1 MSTVPESL
9 ATQHEDWTETGL
21 APAYRKV
28 FCPRGVFLDLGQ
40 YRVDLGL
47 KDPVRRHIICYIGG
61 FGQMWEKLEEIAI
74 LSGRGPRIHCDSV
87 VFAVR

>member
-9 ATQHEDWTETGL
+9 ATQHEAWTETGL

-47 KDPVRRHIICYIGG
+47 KDPLVNATEMGG
-61 FGQMWEKLEEIAI
+61 KLVV
-74 LSGRGPRIHCDSV
+74 LLHVPR
-87 VFAVR
+87 